1 MKKLLLPFLLL
12 FSVNILAEN
21 LTLDAPFVN
30 LGYLDSVNGLPFNQT
45 FTFTRTEATPDTVVL
60 NFSYTQVEM
69 ICADRMPDGGGYGYG
84 YGGGYGGGCNGDY
97 CEPEPSQC
105 PSGGCHPKS
114 IDKYYGDYSYG
125 FGHSGHHGFDNHRGF
140 DRNFMGICRHWTT
153 METQKSGRVKLIF
166 RAAYENESGDIIK
179 VNIHQR
185 DLHSTAFWVSGWC
198 PGYEVTN
205 HSNTIVF
212 E

>member
-12 FSVNILAEN
+12 FSVNIFAN
-21 LTLDAPFVN
+21 DIPLDTPFVN
-30 LGYLDSVNGLPFNQT
+30 LGYLESVNGLPFDQT
-45 FTFTRTEATPDTVVL
+45 FSFVRTEATPDSVVL

-69 ICADRMPDGGGYGYG
+69 ICEDRIPDGGGWGGGY
-84 YGGGYGGGCNGDY
+84 YGGGPVVVAGDTRT
-97 CEPEPSQC
+97 
-105 PSGGCHPKS
+105 
-114 IDKYYGDYSYG
+114 
-125 FGHSGHHGFDNHRGF
+125 SGHEKFRSSFSHHSHDVTINHNGY
-140 DRNFMGICRHWTT
+140 DRNFMGICRHWGE
-153 METQKSGRVKLIF
+153 METQKSGRVKLVF
-166 RAAYENESGDIIK
+166 KAAYENESGDIVK

-205 HSNTIVF
+205 YASTIIF